1 MKVKNFFLDMARGA
15 AIGIAMIIPGVSGG
29 TLAVLMN
36 VYDKLIGAISNLR
49 RDFKNS
55 FFFLLPILLGAA
67 IGVIAAYFPLK
78 YALKYAPFPTVLLF
92 VGLMVGSCPKIIKDG
107 IKQGFKPLNIV
118 SIIIPLAA
126 VIGICFIPSL
136 GKADLSPSMQWYG
149 YILIILIGMVGSC
162 ALVIPGVSGSMLLL
176 ILGYYEAIFDTV
188 SALKTD
194 FGHSVLVLFLFAAGV
209 IIGFFSIAKLMKL
222 FMTKFPRGTLWAII
236 GFVIGSI
243 PAILITYNSNFPEQ
257 PYPSLNTAHI
267 AVGIVLCVLGIIAS
281 FALTAYVE
289 ARNKKIAPPV
299 ATDSDDTFPKEE
311 G

>member
-92 VGLMVGSCPKIIKDG
+92 VGLMLGSCPKIIKDG

-299 ATDSDDTFPKEE
+299 ATDSDDTFPQEE